1 MNKNRIF
8 SLGVNAV
15 SIAFAM
21 ATPALITPVSAGA
34 QSLEEVVVTARRR
47 EETLQ
52 DIPVTVTAIGA
63 QQIEQ
68 SIIQDLRD
76 VGRLVPN
83 MQIYSAGSGSGSGIY
98 LRGVGSSS
106 ISAAFDP
113 AVALNVDGVVLS
125 ASRLIYAGQMDMRQI
140 EVLKGPQ
147 SLYFGKSASA
157 GVISILTNDPGDEF
171 ELMLRGAILPE
182 HDGSRYEAVISGP
195 LSDSFGARLALSGYN
210 YDEFRRNIFPKDG
223 VTIPGVGTFSASN
236 PYRER
241 ESRDVRLTVAGAIS
255 ENLFAKAKLYKGEYE
270 DGGPSSANVV
280 CPEGVMQQTSTIFV
294 WPSAFQDCEINE
306 TLAIPDVNAK
316 FLPSSD
322 YYTYDWWNNGV
333 PYSDQETTMMSL
345 QLDWAITDDLDLTS
359 ITASMKLESDTM
371 DIYDYA
377 WGNGASHAFNGYE
390 MFSQE
395 FRLDTSFDGSVNF
408 SGGLYYA
415 DIEQEFIT
423 GQNAVNAGLIFPDP
437 ITGNSYDW
445 DKNHYTD
452 TKSWSVFGAIF
463 WDLTDDLTLTAG
475 ARYSEDERDGYID
488 IAYMHAFLSGVFGF
502 LPTGSVVGDG
512 ANGTDRLEFDDSEIT
527 PEISLNWSLNDNVGL
542 FLAYKTGYKSGG
554 FDNSALPSATLGS
567 GDVGPLLYESET
579 GEGFEGGI
587 KSVLM
592 DNALRFNATA
602 FYYVYEDLQ
611 VQLFNAVAIQFDTFN
626 AGELTTQGA
635 EADFAWA
642 TGIDGLTVYG
652 AIALTD
658 AEYSKTFINNE
669 GDDLNGRTPA
679 RTADVAGNIG
689 FNFETSITNNW
700 NLGLTA
706 AAQFSDA
713 YGLQDVI
720 GSQEQDSFWLYDA
733 SLRFFS
739 ADSRYEVALIGRN
752 LGDEVVGYSQQSR
765 PFACG
770 SSGTPGVC
778 VSPPLSNAGLDQ
790 VTTTG
795 IGRQY
800 AIQLTYRY

>member
-1 MNKNRIF
+1 MNKSKILP
-8 SLGVNAV
+8 LGVNAV

-294 WPSAFQDCEINE
+294 WPSAFQDCQINE

-475 ARYSEDERDGYID
+475 ARYSKDERDGYID

-700 NLGLTA
+700 NLGLSA

>member
-294 WPSAFQDCEINE
+294 WPSAFQDCQINE

-475 ARYSEDERDGYID
+475 ARYSKDERDGYID

-700 NLGLTA
+700 NLGLSA

-752 LGDEVVGYSQQSR
+752 LGNEVVGYSQQSR
-765 PFACG
+765 PCACG

>member
-1 MNKNRIF
+1 MNMNKSRIF

-294 WPSAFQDCEINE
+294 WPSAFQDCQINE

-475 ARYSEDERDGYID
+475 ARYSKDERDGYID

-689 FNFETSITNNW
+689 FNFETSISNNW
-700 NLGLTA
+700 NLGLSA

-720 GSQEQDSFWLYDA
+720 GSQEHQCNCQIPRIVIRS
-733 SLRFFS
+733 
-739 ADSRYEVALIGRN
+739 V
-752 LGDEVVGYSQQSR
+752 
-765 PFACG
+765 
-770 SSGTPGVC
+770 
-778 VSPPLSNAGLDQ
+778 
-790 VTTTG
+790 
-795 IGRQY
+795 
-800 AIQLTYRY
+800 

>member
-1 MNKNRIF
+1 MNKSKIF
-8 SLGVNAV
+8 PLGVNAV

-210 YDEFRRNIFPKDG
+210 YDEFRRNIFPQDG

-241 ESRDVRLTVAGAIS
+241 ESRDVRLTVTGAIS

-280 CPEGVMQQTSTIFV
+280 CPEGEMQQTSTIFV
-294 WPSAFQDCEINE
+294 WPSAFQDCQINE

-322 YYTYDWWNNGV
+322 YYTYNWWNNGV
-333 PYSDQETTMMSL
+333 PYSDQETTIMSL
-345 QLDWAITDDLDLTS
+345 QLDWAITDNLDLTS

-475 ARYSEDERDGYID
+475 ARYSKDERDGYID

-679 RTADVAGNIG
+679 RTAEVAGNIG

-700 NLGLTA
+700 NLGLSA

-739 ADSRYEVALIGRN
+739 TDSRYEVALIGRN

>member
-294 WPSAFQDCEINE
+294 WPSAFQDCQINE

-475 ARYSEDERDGYID
+475 ARYSKDERDGYID

-700 NLGLTA
+700 NLGLSA

>member
-1 MNKNRIF
+1 MNKSRIF

-294 WPSAFQDCEINE
+294 WPSAFQDCQINE

-475 ARYSEDERDGYID
+475 ARYSKDERDGYID

-689 FNFETSITNNW
+689 FNFETSISNNW
-700 NLGLTA
+700 NLGLSA

>member
-1 MNKNRIF
+1 MNKSRIF

-294 WPSAFQDCEINE
+294 WPSAFQDCQINE

-475 ARYSEDERDGYID
+475 ARYSKDERDGYID

-689 FNFETSITNNW
+689 FNFETSISNNW
-700 NLGLTA
+700 NLGLSA

-739 ADSRYEVALIGRN
+739 ADRRYEVALIGRN

>member
-1 MNKNRIF
+1 MNKSRIF

-294 WPSAFQDCEINE
+294 WPSAFQDCQINE

-452 TKSWSVFGAIF
+452 TKSWSIFGAIF

-475 ARYSEDERDGYID
+475 ARYSKDERDGYID

-700 NLGLTA
+700 NLGLSA

>member
-294 WPSAFQDCEINE
+294 WPSAFQDCQINE

-452 TKSWSVFGAIF
+452 TKSWSIFGAIF

-475 ARYSEDERDGYID
+475 ARYSKDERDGYID

-700 NLGLTA
+700 NLGLSA

>member
-1 MNKNRIF
+1 MNKSRIF

-294 WPSAFQDCEINE
+294 WPSAFQDCQINE

-475 ARYSEDERDGYID
+475 ARYSKDERDGYID

-700 NLGLTA
+700 NLGLSA

>member
-294 WPSAFQDCEINE
+294 WPSAFQDCQINE

-452 TKSWSVFGAIF
+452 TKSWSIFGAIF

-475 ARYSEDERDGYID
+475 ARYSKDERDGYID

-689 FNFETSITNNW
+689 FNFETSISNNW
-700 NLGLTA
+700 NLGLSA

>member
-1 MNKNRIF
+1 MNKSRIF

-294 WPSAFQDCEINE
+294 WPSAFQDCQINE

-475 ARYSEDERDGYID
+475 ARYSKDERDGYID

-527 PEISLNWSLNDNVGL
+527 PEISLNWSLNDNVGV

-700 NLGLTA
+700 NLGLSA

>member
-1 MNKNRIF
+1 MNKNRTF

-294 WPSAFQDCEINE
+294 WPSAFQDCQINE

-475 ARYSEDERDGYID
+475 ARYSKDERDGYID

-700 NLGLTA
+700 NLGLSA

>member
-1 MNKNRIF
+1 MNKSKIF
-8 SLGVNAV
+8 PLGANAV

-294 WPSAFQDCEINE
+294 WPSAFQDCQINE

-345 QLDWAITDDLDLTS
+345 QLDWAITDNLDLTS
-359 ITASMKLESDTM
+359 ITASMELESDTM

-395 FRLDTSFDGSVNF
+395 LRLDTSFEGSVNF

-475 ARYSEDERDGYID
+475 ARYSKDERDGYID

-527 PEISLNWSLNDNVGL
+527 PEISLNWSLNDNVGV

-700 NLGLTA
+700 NLGLSA

>member
-1 MNKNRIF
+1 MTRNKTLPLGLNAL
-8 SLGVNAV
+8 SLAC
-15 SIAFAM
+15 AL
-21 ATPALITPVSAGA
+21 ATPALVAPITAGA

-52 DIPVTVTAIGA
+52 DIPVTVTAIGE

-147 SLYFGKSASA
+147 SLYYGKSASA

-195 LSDSFGARLALSGYN
+195 LGDSFGARLALSGYD
-210 YDEFRRNIFPKDG
+210 YDEFRKNIFPQDG
-223 VTIPGVGTFSASN
+223 VTIPGVGTFSASE
-236 PYRER
+236 PYRKR
-241 ESRDVRLTVAGAIS
+241 ESRDVRLTLAWDVTDS
-255 ENLFAKAKLYKGEYE
+255 FSAKAKLYQGDYE

-280 CPEGVMQQTSTIFV
+280 CPEGAMQQTSTIFV
-294 WPSAFQDCEINE
+294 WPSAFQDCAVNE

-316 FLPSSD
+316 FLPSPD

-333 PYSDQETTMMSL
+333 PYSEQETTLLSL
-345 QLDWAITDDLDLTS
+345 QLDWAITDNLDFTS
-359 ITASMKLESDTM
+359 ITATMDLESDTM
-371 DIYDYA
+371 EVYDYA

-395 FRLDTSFDGSVNF
+395 FRLDSSYDGAFNF
-408 SGGLYYA
+408 SAGFYYA

-452 TKSWSVFGAIF
+452 TESWSAFAAVY
-463 WDLTDDLTLTAG
+463 WDITDALTLTAG
-475 ARYSEDERDGYID
+475 ARYSKDEKDGYID

-512 ANGTDRLEFDDSEIT
+512 ANGTDPLAFDDSEVT
-527 PEISLNWSLNDNVGL
+527 PEVSLNWSLSDDVSL
-542 FLAYKTGYKSGG
+542 FVAYKTGYKSGG

-567 GDVGPLLYESET
+567 GDIGPLLYESET

-587 KSVLM
+587 KSLLM
-592 DNALRFNATA
+592 DGALRLNATA

-642 TGIDGLTVYG
+642 TGIEGLTING

-689 FNFETSITNNW
+689 FNFETAISGNW
-700 NLGLTA
+700 NLGISG

-720 GSQEQDSFWLYDA
+720 GAQEQDSFWLYDA
-733 SLRFFS
+733 GIRLFT
-739 ADSRYEVALIGRN
+739 ADNRYEFALIGRN

-778 VSPPLSNAGLDQ
+778 VNPPLSNAGLDQ

-795 IGRQY
+795 MGRQY
-800 AIQLTYRY
+800 AIQFTYRY

>member
-1 MNKNRIF
+1 MNKSKIF
-8 SLGVNAV
+8 PLGANAV

-294 WPSAFQDCEINE
+294 WPSAFQDCQINE

-345 QLDWAITDDLDLTS
+345 QLDWAITDNLDLTS

-395 FRLDTSFDGSVNF
+395 LRLDTSFDVSVNF

-463 WDLTDDLTLTAG
+463 WDLNDDLTLTAG
-475 ARYSEDERDGYID
+475 ARYSKDERDGYID

-700 NLGLTA
+700 NLGLSA

-752 LGDEVVGYSQQSR
+752 LGNEVVGYSQQSR

>member
-1 MNKNRIF
+1 MTLNKTLPLGLNAL
-8 SLGVNAV
+8 SLAC
-15 SIAFAM
+15 AL
-21 ATPALITPVSAGA
+21 ATPALVTPIKAGA
-34 QSLEEVVVTARRR
+34 QTLEEVVVTSRRR

-52 DIPVTVTAIGA
+52 DIPVTVTAIGE

-68 SIIQDLRD
+68 SIVQDLRD

-147 SLYFGKSASA
+147 SLYYGKSATA

-195 LSDSFGARLALSGYN
+195 LGDSFGARLALSGYD
-210 YDEFRRNIFPKDG
+210 YDEFRKNTFPQEG
-223 VTIPGVGTFSASN
+223 VEIPGVGIFSASE
-236 PYRER
+236 PYRKR
-241 ESRDVRLTVAGAIS
+241 ESRDVRLTLNWDITDNFS
-255 ENLFAKAKLYKGEYE
+255 AKAKLYSGEYE
-270 DGGPSSANVV
+270 DGGPSSANLV
-280 CPEGVMQQTSTIFV
+280 CPEGTMQQTSTIFV
-294 WPSAFQDCEINE
+294 WPAALQDCNVDE

-316 FLPSSD
+316 FMPSPD

-333 PYSDQETTMMSL
+333 PYSDQETSIYSL
-345 QLDWAITDDLDLTS
+345 QLDWAITENLDLTS
-359 ITASMKLESDTM
+359 ITASMELESDTM
-371 DIYDYA
+371 EIYDYA

-395 FRLDTSFDGSVNF
+395 FRLDSNYDGAFNF
-408 SGGLYYA
+408 SAGVYYA

-437 ITGNSYDW
+437 VTGNSYDW

-452 TKSWSVFGAIF
+452 TKMWSAFGALS
-463 WDLTDDLTLTAG
+463 WDLTESLTLTAG
-475 ARYSEDERDGYID
+475 ARYSKDEKDGYID
-488 IAYMHAFLSGVFGF
+488 IAYMHSFLSGVFGF
-502 LPTGSVVGDG
+502 LPTGTVVGDG
-512 ANGTDRLEFDDSEIT
+512 ANGTAPLEFDDSEVT
-527 PEISLNWSLNDNVGL
+527 PEISLNWSLSDDVSL
-542 FLAYKTGYKSGG
+542 FAAYKTGYKSGG
-554 FDNSALPSATLGS
+554 FDNSALPSATLGN
-567 GDVGPLLYESET
+567 GDIGPLLYESET

-587 KSVLM
+587 KSLLL
-592 DNALRFNATA
+592 DGSLRLNATA

-611 VQLFNAVAIQFDTFN
+611 VQLFDSVNIQFTTFN
-626 AGELTTQGA
+626 AGELTTQGL
-635 EADFAWA
+635 EADFMWA
-642 TGIDGLTVYG
+642 TAIEGLTING
-652 AIALTD
+652 AIAFTD
-658 AEYSKTFINNE
+658 AEYSKEFINNE

-679 RTADVAGNIG
+679 RTADMAGNIG
-689 FNFETSITNNW
+689 FNFETSVFGDW
-700 NLGLTA
+700 NLGLNG
-706 AAQFSDA
+706 AAQFSDS

-720 GSQEQDSFWLYDA
+720 GARSQGSYWLYDA
-733 SLRFFS
+733 GIRLFS
-739 ADSRYEVALIGRN
+739 SDNRYEIALIGRN
-752 LGDEVVGYSQQSR
+752 LGDEIVAYSQQSR

-770 SSGTPGVC
+770 SSGTPGTC
-778 VSPPLSNAGLDQ
+778 VSPPLTNAGLDQ
-790 VTTTG
+790 VTTSG
-795 IGRQY
+795 MGRQY
-800 AIQLTYRY
+800 SVQFTFRY